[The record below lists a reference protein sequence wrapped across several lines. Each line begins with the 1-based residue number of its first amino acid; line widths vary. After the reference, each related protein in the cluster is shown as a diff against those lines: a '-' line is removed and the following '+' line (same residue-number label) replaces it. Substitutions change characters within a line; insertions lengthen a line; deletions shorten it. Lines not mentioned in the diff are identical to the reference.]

1 MNTNTREI
9 TRLSVYIHER
19 KMTHKIANTHTH
31 QNPHRCPEAV
41 TVHKIFFVMM

>member
-31 QNPHRCPEAV
+31 
-41 TVHKIFFVMM
+41 TKIHIHVLKL

>member
-19 KMTHKIANTHTH
+19 KMTHKIANTHT
-31 QNPHRCPEAV
+31 
-41 TVHKIFFVMM
+41 KIHIDVLKL

>member
-9 TRLSVYIHER
+9 TRFSVYIHER

-31 QNPHRCPEAV
+31 TPKS
-41 TVHKIFFVMM
+41 T

>member
-19 KMTHKIANTHTH
+19 KMTHKIANTHAHT
-31 QNPHRCPEAV
+31 
-41 TVHKIFFVMM
+41 KIHIDVLKL